1 MITKNSNSKGK
12 IVDDSMLKLKL
23 ESFNSLDNSEEA
35 DVVVVDDDL

>member
-1 MITKNSNSKGK
+1 MITKNSNSKEK